1 MKFYDRLATS
11 VIKSP
16 KADIILI
23 LDDFN
28 ANIGS
33 NNGAESRMGKHGLG
47 HTRNDN
53 GERLV
58 ELSANHNFFI
68 GETSFPHF
76 DIHHK
81 YTWQSPDGRNR
92 NQIDHVLISKKYH
105 N

>member
-47 HTRNDN
+47 HTRNGN
-53 GERLV
+53 GETR
-58 ELSANHNFFI
+58 
-68 GETSFPHF
+68 
-76 DIHHK
+76 
-81 YTWQSPDGRNR
+81 
-92 NQIDHVLISKKYH
+92 
-105 N
+105 